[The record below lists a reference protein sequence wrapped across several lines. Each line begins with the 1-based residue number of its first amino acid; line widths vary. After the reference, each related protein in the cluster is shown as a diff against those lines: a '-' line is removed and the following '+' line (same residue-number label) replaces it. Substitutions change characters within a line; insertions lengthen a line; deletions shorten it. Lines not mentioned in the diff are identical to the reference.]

1 MEDECFAMTGDD
13 TFTANTRQAYNLAA
27 FANPYRNQTV
37 LLPVASPSAVSSVS
51 PTYPMCDAENVMAQ
65 TTDQQSLVSR
75 AFLVHLRTDAHIRGG
90 RIVGRVEHV
99 QSGDATHFQSLEE
112 LVSFMTVLLEPE
124 PNA

>member
-1 MEDECFAMTGDD
+1 
-13 TFTANTRQAYNLAA
+13 
-27 FANPYRNQTV
+27 
-37 LLPVASPSAVSSVS
+37 
-51 PTYPMCDAENVMAQ
+51 MCDAENVMAQ

-75 AFLVHLRTDAHIRGG
+75 AFLVHLRTDAHMRGG

-112 LVSFMTVLLEPE
+112 LLSFMTVLLEPE

>member
-1 MEDECFAMTGDD
+1 MGEPENAM
-13 TFTANTRQAYNLAA
+13 AH
-27 FANPYRNQTV
+27 
-37 LLPVASPSAVSSVS
+37 
-51 PTYPMCDAENVMAQ
+51 

-75 AFLVHLRTDAHIRGG
+75 AFLVHLRTDAHMRGG

-124 PNA
+124 PHA